1 MTLAV
6 MSAFVAFNGFPGQ
19 DVQDPIGT
27 LLLQQR
33 QTPVDVPAK
42 PVHVGVLSATR
53 NAVGARQR
61 ATTVRTSRGPRADTG
76 PVAHRLPSQVPG
88 STQSPAP
95 AASQDSGTLPATT
108 SPVST
113 PTAPSV
119 PDPSLPQVP
128 GVTLPSLPPPPS
140 PPPPGGSQL
149 PVDTSGITGILGNP

>member
-42 PVHVGVLSATR
+42 PVHVGVLAATR
-53 NAVGARQR
+53 NHVGGARHR
-61 ATTVRTSRGPRADTG
+61 ATTVRTSRGPQAGTG

-95 AASQDSGTLPATT
+95 AASQDSGTLPVTT

-113 PTAPSV
+113 PATPSV

-128 GVTLPSLPPPPS
+128 GVTLPSLPS
-140 PPPPGGSQL
+140 PPAPGSTQL
-149 PVDTSGITGILGNP
+149 PVDTSGVTGILGNP

>member
-42 PVHVGVLSATR
+42 PVHVGVLAATR
-53 NAVGARQR
+53 NRVGGARHQ

-95 AASQDSGTLPATT
+95 AASQDSGTLPVTT

-113 PTAPSV
+113 PTTPSV

-128 GVTLPSLPPPPS
+128 GVTLPSLPS
-140 PPPPGGSQL
+140 PPPPGSSQL
-149 PVDTSGITGILGNP
+149 PVDTSGITGVLGNP